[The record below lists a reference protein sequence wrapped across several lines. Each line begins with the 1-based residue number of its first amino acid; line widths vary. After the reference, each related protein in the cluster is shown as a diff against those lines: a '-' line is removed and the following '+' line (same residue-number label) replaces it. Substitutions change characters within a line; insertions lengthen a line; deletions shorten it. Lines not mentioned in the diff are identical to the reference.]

1 MPNIF
6 LLTLALKGRIL
17 QDLAEEAGVTYGCLY
32 NIREGK
38 TQWPRKKTLEKL
50 LPLVGLKME
59 LVYES

>member
-1 MPNIF
+1 MPNIE
-6 LLTLALKGRIL
+6 LLSQVLHGKIL
-17 QDLAEEAGVTYGCLY
+17 EDLAKQAEVTYGCLY

-59 LVYES
+59 LCYE

>member
-1 MPNIF
+1 MPNID
-6 LLTLALKGRIL
+6 LLAYTLRGKIL
-17 QDLAEEAGVTYGCLY
+17 GDLAEQIGVTYSCLY

-38 TQWPRKKTLEKL
+38 TKWPRKKTLEKL